1 MLKILM
7 PIDREVVALTVG
19 SIRCVCAVPDHQR
32 PGNSSIDRRETGCTK
47 KRPGNAERERKRWTE
62 MK

>member
-19 SIRCVCAVPDHQR
+19 FIRCVCAVPDHQGLAIR
-32 PGNSSIDRRETGCTK
+32 VSTDGKPAVRKKGREMQK
-47 KRPGNAERERKRWTE
+47 ENEKMDE